1 MKRYVNWRSGTPAV
15 CANSFTGGGYECS
28 IVILPVMQ
36 TRGYMCPDID
46 SAVRQHSPMLS
57 LFAWL

>member
-15 CANSFTGGGYECS
+15 CANSFTGGGYEYS

-57 LFAWL
+57 LFACL

>member
-15 CANSFTGGGYECS
+15 CANSFTGGGYEYS
-28 IVILPVMQ
+28 VVILPVMQ

-57 LFAWL
+57 LFACL